1 MIKALARA
9 LALGALILA
18 MAATQRPDLGFAR
31 GLDLA
36 READVRAAVSAYAAT
51 LEPHPEFYFS
61 EEAAVRAILFFPH
74 WCRLTKGPAAGRP
87 FVLQPWQAFEII
99 APVFGWRCDDGTR
112 RYRRAS
118 VWLPRKNGK
127 TELMAG
133 TALQHLIADGELG
146 GEGYCVA
153 LKEEQARILFKAARD
168 MVLLNPALKALIQ
181 PFADTLWHDDSFSKF
196 TMLGGRSD
204 GTHGKGPSFR
214 IADELHE
221 FKDDRLL
228 QFLDTGMGARLQPM
242 AWDISTAGLQQGY
255 GWELWNTC
263 RQIAEGTIKDERA
276 LVVIYAADETDDPWD
291 PATWAK
297 ANPNLGVSIPLINMR
312 DEAQKARRSTRSEND
327 FRRYKLN
334 LWVGQISRWLKME
347 RWTAC
352 SASRRADAWRTD
364 EQALAGRKCF
374 IGVDLASTRDICAEV
389 LVFPPAGGDGWRVLC
404 RFWLPGADLED
415 RIRSERV
422 PYDLWAADGAIR
434 ITEGDAADHDA
445 IKAQILAD
453 LERFDVQG
461 IGVDPWNAHKLMVE
475 LNEIYPDLT
484 VRVAQTMATLSGP
497 SKLLERLVLTQNL
510 DHGNHPVLRW
520 MADNVATI
528 SDTNGNIKPAKNRS
542 TQKIDGIVA
551 LIIALALTQGEAAG
565 GNVPSDHMVVL

>member
-1 MIKALARA
+1 MIRCLARA
-9 LALGALILA
+9 LACVALIVA
-18 MAATQRPDLGFAR
+18 MTATTRPDLSFAR
-31 GLDLA
+31 GLDLS
-36 READVRAAVSAYAAT
+36 READVRVAVSAYAAT
-51 LEPHPEFYFS
+51 LQPHAEFWFA
-61 EEAAVRAILFFPH
+61 EEAAVRAILFFPT
-74 WCRLTKGPAAGRP
+74 WCKLTKGAATGRP

-118 VWLPRKNGK
+118 IWLPRKNGK

-133 TALQHLIADGELG
+133 TALQHLITENELG

-168 MVLLNPALKALIQ
+168 MVLLNPALKAEIQ
-181 PFADTLWHDDSFSKF
+181 PFADTLWHDATFSKF

-242 AWDISTAGLQQGY
+242 SWDISTAGLQQGY

-263 RQIAEGTIKDERA
+263 RQLAEGTIADDRA
-276 LVVIYAADETDDPWD
+276 LVVIYAADPDDDPWD

-312 DEAQKARRSTRSEND
+312 DQAQKARRTTRAEND
-327 FRRYKLN
+327 FRRYNLN

-347 RWTAC
+347 RWAAC
-352 SASRRADAWRTD
+352 AAGRRQDAWRTSEVD
-364 EQALAGRKCF
+364 LRGRQCF
-374 IGVDLASTRDICAEV
+374 IGVDLASTKDICAEI
-389 LVFPPAGGDGWRVLC
+389 LVFPPTAGDGWRVLC

-422 PYDLWAADGAIR
+422 PYDLWAADGAI
-434 ITEGDAADHDA
+434 IISEGDAADHDA
-445 IKAQILAD
+445 IKAQLLTDI
-453 LERFDVQG
+453 EQFDVQG
-461 IGVDPWNAHKLMVE
+461 IGFDPWNAHKLMVE
-475 LNEIYPDLT
+475 LNEIYPDLA
-484 VRVAQTMATLSGP
+484 VRVSQTMATMSGP
-497 SKLLERLVLTQNL
+497 SKLLERLVLTTNL

-528 SDTNGNIKPAKNRS
+528 TDTNGNIKPAKNKS

-551 LIIALALTQGEAAG
+551 LIIALALTQVAPEG
-565 GNVPSDHMVVL
+565 GVPSGHLMSM